1 MIVLQTTTFSS
12 YGGIQTYNR
21 LLCRALNDLAAVS
34 PKYVLIGTDSRA
46 DAESQRRSK
55 FYNRLQL
62 EAFDSSRARLIRRVS
77 RLVAHRQVDLMLIG
91 HVNYAPL
98 GWLLRR
104 IQPRLRYGVIMHG
117 KDVWVNLPVVRRR
130 ALQRADFIV
139 SVSEDTKQ
147 RAAAVNGPLPARTYM
162 LPNALQWDGG
172 EDADPL
178 INVTVPPGT
187 KLLSVC
193 RLASNER
200 QKGVDTV
207 IEALP
212 GILTRVP
219 DVQYLVVGDG
229 TDLARHKALARKL
242 GVANRVHFLGFVDDN
257 ALRLYYQSCDIFV
270 MPSAQEGFGIVF
282 LEAMQYGKA
291 VVAADYGGVPEVV
304 QDGVTG
310 TLVQYGNVSQLAQA
324 IADLCLNVE
333 LRAQLGRAGYDRLQ
347 ENFTYPQFKKRLA
360 DILARELPPAAVY
373 RARRREIAGEV
384 QPV

>member
-1 MIVLQTTTFSS
+1 
-12 YGGIQTYNR
+12 
-21 LLCRALNDLAAVS
+21 
-34 PKYVLIGTDSRA
+34 
-46 DAESQRRSK
+46 
-55 FYNRLQL
+55 
-62 EAFDSSRARLIRRVS
+62 
-77 RLVAHRQVDLMLIG
+77 MLIG